1 MTRRTEEKCINQ
13 LFLNVFDELG
23 KIIKPLIKLP
33 VCVIY
38 LILVINMKNQEIALV
53 NTLLAIKIR
62 LNPLN
67 A

>member
-23 KIIKPLIKLP
+23 KIIKLLIKLP

-53 NTLLAIKIR
+53 NTQLAIKIR